1 MRSLEKPKDIR
12 MQNATRPSSRQMIG
26 VSLVDGDSTI
36 RHARQLMLRSEDYD
50 VRSYATCAALLA
62 DPRSRDYPCI
72 ILDLEMEDIDG
83 PALLREMRASGWRGK
98 AMLLDGLNP
107 GSAMLIEAE
116 RHGDTVF
123 ARNIGDRALLT
134 AIASSIDHGWAGW
147 NAKG

>member
-1 MRSLEKPKDIR
+1 MRSLKKPKDIR
-12 MQNATRPSSRQMIG
+12 MQNASTPSSRQTIG

-72 ILDLEMEDIDG
+72 ILDLEMEDVDG
-83 PALLREMRASGWRGK
+83 LALLREMRGSGWRGK
-98 AMLLDGLNP
+98 AILLDGLDP

-116 RHGDTVF
+116 RHGDTLF
-123 ARNIGDRALLT
+123 ARNISDRALLT

-147 NAKG
+147 NAEE

>member
-12 MQNATRPSSRQMIG
+12 MQNATKPSSRQMIG
-26 VSLVDGDSTI
+26 VSLVDGDSAI

-83 PALLREMRASGWRGK
+83 PGLLREMRASGWRGK
-98 AMLLDGLNP
+98 AILLDGLDP
-107 GSAMLIEAE
+107 GSPMLIEAA
-116 RHGDTVF
+116 RHGDAVL
-123 ARNIGDRALLT
+123 ARNVGDRALLT
-134 AIASSIDHGWAGW
+134 AIEASIDHGWAGW
-147 NAKG
+147 NAEG

>member
-1 MRSLEKPKDIR
+1 LEKLKDIC
-12 MQNATRPSSRQMIG
+12 MQNATKPSSRQMIG
-26 VSLVDGDSTI
+26 VSLVDGDSAI

-98 AMLLDGLNP
+98 AILLDGLDP
-107 GSAMLIEAE
+107 GSPMLFEAA
-116 RHGDTVF
+116 RHGDAVL
-123 ARNIGDRALLT
+123 ARNVGDRALLT
-134 AIASSIDHGWAGW
+134 AIEASIDHGWAGW
-147 NAKG
+147 NAEG

>member
-1 MRSLEKPKDIR
+1 
-12 MQNATRPSSRQMIG
+12 MQNATSPSTRETIG

-62 DPRSRDYPCI
+62 DMRSRDYPCI

-98 AMLLDGLNP
+98 AILLDGLDP
-107 GSAMLIEAE
+107 GSPMLIEAG
-116 RHGDTVF
+116 RHGDTVL

-134 AIASSIDHGWAGW
+134 AIASSITVGPAGTPK
-147 NAKG
+147 AER